1 MNMEQKVLLIA
12 VILIGLK
19 FGLQFFLV
27 RTQDKLA
34 VQKFAIELLDW
45 VQTALSALWIAFLI
59 MYFVIQAFKIPSGSM
74 KNTLLI
80 KDHLFVN
87 KFVYGARLPVPFI
100 DEKEGFKIGEKKYL
114 NIKMERFFVAK
125 EPKRGD
131 VVVFAFPQDTSKDF
145 VKRCIGVPGDKIE
158 IKDKI
163 LYVNDVKQ
171 NEPYVIHLDDLN
183 YPADMPF
190 LPDGLKNRD
199 NFGPVVVPKDHFF
212 VMGDNR
218 DQSYDSRFWGFLQR
232 DYLKGKAIYK
242 FWPLKRI
249 GAIR

>member
-19 FGLQFFLV
+19 FGLQFILV
-27 RTQDKLA
+27 RIKNNEMIKK
-34 VQKFAIELLDW
+34 VFVELLDW
-45 VQTALSALWIAFLI
+45 VTTALSALWIAFLI

-87 KFVYGARLPVPFI
+87 KFVYGARLPVPAI
-100 DEKEGFKIGEKKYL
+100 DEENGIKIGEHKYL
-114 NIKMERFFVAK
+114 NFKMRRFFVAK

-131 VVVFAFPQDTSKDF
+131 VVVFAFPLDTSKDF
-145 VKRCIGVPGDKIE
+145 VKRCIGLPGDKIE
-158 IKDKI
+158 VKNKV
-163 LYVNDVKQ
+163 LYVNDIKQ
-171 NEPYVIHLDDLN
+171 NEPYVIHIDDLT
-183 YPADMPF
+183 YPSDMPF
-190 LPDGLKNRD
+190 LPDGIRNRD
-199 NFGPVVVPKDHFF
+199 NFGPVIVPKDHFF

-242 FWPLKRI
+242 FWPMNRI
-249 GAIR
+249 GAIK